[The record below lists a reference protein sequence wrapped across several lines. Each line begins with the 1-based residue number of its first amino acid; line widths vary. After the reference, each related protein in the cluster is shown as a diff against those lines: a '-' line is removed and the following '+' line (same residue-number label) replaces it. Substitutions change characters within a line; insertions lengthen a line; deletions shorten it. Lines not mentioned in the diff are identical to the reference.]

1 MAAKKVEEKKVRT
14 KSEIVKEMQNI
25 NDAAFAKR
33 KLLVE
38 ERKKN
43 AAAKANKD
51 KPKRGSSLGRVSGLQ
66 RLQGFY
72 KQPNER

>member
-25 NDAAFAKR
+25 NDVAFAKR
-33 KLLVE
+33 KSLVE
-38 ERKKN
+38 ERNKN
-43 AAAKANKD
+43 AAAN

>member
-43 AAAKANKD
+43 AAANKD

>member
-1 MAAKKVEEKKVRT
+1 
-14 KSEIVKEMQNI
+14 MQNI

-43 AAAKANKD
+43 AAANYD
-51 KPKRGSSLGRVSGLQ
+51 KPKRGSSLGRISGLQ

>member
-1 MAAKKVEEKKVRT
+1 MADKKVEEKKVRA

-43 AAAKANKD
+43 AAANQD

-66 RLQGFY
+66 ALQGFY

>member
-38 ERKKN
+38 ERKKT
-43 AAAKANKD
+43 
-51 KPKRGSSLGRVSGLQ
+51 Q
-66 RLQGFY
+66 RLMMTSQRGVLHWA
-72 KQPNER
+72 E